1 MTGECFLY
9 ARSYV
14 HDRSPT
20 DLFVVPFS
28 HSNKVNVPMRK
39 TLFTLL
45 ASAVVVSALA
55 STAKADVSLP
65 KCFSDNGVFQREK
78 PISVWGW
85 ADPNEEVTV
94 SFNGASATTTAC
106 EKGAWKIELPAQEA
120 SFEGKELVVKGK
132 NTLTFTNILVGEVWI
147 CSGQSNMEMPLN
159 SWGQPRLACTEDEIN
174 GDYSF
179 IRFNRPAHVISSEEL
194 NNVETAGWRVCK
206 DGVQKDCTAC
216 GFHFAVRLNKE
227 LNVPVGL
234 IDSNWGGSNINSW
247 IPDAGWNQVPE
258 TVEVGKNLLAARE
271 GAKDWDKCGGM
282 YNAMLAPW
290 KGYNFRGAIWYQGCT
305 NAGEHEFYYY
315 KQKAMILEW
324 RKVFGNGE
332 FPFYWVQLAP
342 FTDPKDDPNE
352 VGDWPYLR
360 NGQTMCMEVANSG
373 QAVIIDAGEVKDI
386 HPRNKWIVGNRLA
399 LWALSK
405 TYGKEVGECCSP
417 MVAGAQFDDSKVTLT
432 FDHVGSGLV
441 AGKLD
446 GRNFEKTNADL
457 NRFAIAGADGKFV
470 WATAKIVAQN
480 KIEVSAEGVA
490 PTAVRYAWQMF
501 PENCNLYSAEGLPVT
516 PFEVKK

>member
-1 MTGECFLY
+1 MKK
-9 ARSYV
+9 A
-14 HDRSPT
+14 
-20 DLFVVPFS
+20 
-28 HSNKVNVPMRK
+28 
-39 TLFTLL
+39 LFTLF
-45 ASAVVVSALA
+45 AFAFVAIACVS
-55 STAKADVSLP
+55 SVRADVSVP
-65 KCFSDNGVFQREK
+65 KCFTDNGVFQREK
-78 PISVWGW
+78 PICVWGW

-94 SFNGASATTTAC
+94 TFNGASATTTAC
-106 EKGAWKIELPAQEA
+106 DKGSWKVELPAQEA
-120 SFEGKELVVKGK
+120 SFEGKDLVIKGK

-159 SWGQPRLACTEDEIN
+159 SWGQPRLACTEEEIN

-179 IRFNRPAHVISSEEL
+179 IRFNRPNHVVTSEEL
-194 NNVETAGWRVCK
+194 KDVATSGWRVCK
-206 DGVQKDCTAC
+206 GGEQKDCTAC

-258 TVEVGKNLLAARE
+258 TVEVGKQLIAARPE
-271 GAKDWDKCGGM
+271 ASDGAKCGGM

-305 NAGEHEFYYY
+305 NAGEREFYYY

-324 RKVFGNGE
+324 RKVFGNGD

-352 VGDWPYLR
+352 TGDWPYLR
-360 NGQTMCMEVANSG
+360 NGQTMSLEVANTG
-373 QAVIIDAGEVKDI
+373 QAVIIDAGEIKDI
-386 HPRNKWIVGNRLA
+386 HPRNKWVVGNRLA
-399 LWALSK
+399 LWALAK

-417 MVAGAQFDDSKVTLT
+417 MVSDVQFADGKATVT
-432 FDHVGSGLV
+432 FDHVGAGLV
-441 AGKLD
+441 AGQLDDRTFTKTDAKL
-446 GRNFEKTNADL
+446 A
-457 NRFAIAGADGKFV
+457 RFAVAGADGKYV
-470 WATAKIVAQN
+470 WADAEIVDKN
-480 KIEVSAEGVA
+480 KVVVSAEGVDVA
-490 PTAVRYAWQMF
+490 AVRYAWQMF
-501 PENCNLYSAEGLPVT
+501 PEGCNLYSAEGLPAT